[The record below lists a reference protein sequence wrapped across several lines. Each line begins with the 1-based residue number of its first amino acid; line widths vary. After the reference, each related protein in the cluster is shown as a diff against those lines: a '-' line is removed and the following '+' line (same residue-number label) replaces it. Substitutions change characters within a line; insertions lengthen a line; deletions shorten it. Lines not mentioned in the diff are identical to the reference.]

1 MYGFPPGT
9 ECQED
14 GRRPFQPPS
23 TSVYCMIDGKTACK
37 RWHFA
42 LQKVTFYM
50 AKCRQSPCNQRPFRG
65 FSAIFRPF
73 FCYFY
78 CTLQRSFRVTLS
90 ISSSCVCTLLLSV
103 FPPKGFCFPATAFY
117 SVNKNHGVSHQLFSV
132 YKWFAAALTASYIA
146 FYIPLLYPL
155 RYKIMQ
161 FPFNYTL
168 SGVIKVCN

>member
-23 TSVYCMIDGKTACK
+23 TSVYCMTDGKTACK

-42 LQKVTFYM
+42 SQKVTFYM

-65 FSAIFRPF
+65 FSAVFRPF
-73 FCYFY
+73 FCYFC

-90 ISSSCVCTLLLSV
+90 ISSSCVLLSV
-103 FPPKGFCFPATAFY
+103 FPPKGFLFPSNGLLQRQQKSRCQPSALFRLQMVRCDIGNGQHCVFY
-117 SVNKNHGVSHQLFSV
+117 VFV
-132 YKWFAAALTASYIA
+132 
-146 FYIPLLYPL
+146 IP
-155 RYKIMQ
+155 
-161 FPFNYTL
+161 F
-168 SGVIKVCN
+168 KV